1 MIINAHESTIAAI
14 ALNQEGTLLAT
25 ASEKVKLLLNKNL
38 IYKKYQIMKQIFII
52 IFLGNFD
59 KNIQC

>member
-1 MIINAHESTIAAI
+1 LIINAHESTIAAI
-14 ALNQEGTLLAT
+14 ALNQEGSLLAT

-52 IFLGNFD
+52 NFLGNFD
-59 KNIQC
+59 KNIQR

>member
-14 ALNQEGTLLAT
+14 ALNQEGSLLAT

-52 IFLGNFD
+52 NFLGNFD
-59 KNIQC
+59 KNIQR